1 MHPLTASYS
10 ESCRREMS
18 TQSIILNFI
27 ISIERK
33 GEKQSASLPK
43 AKAGEFRT
51 KRMSVHASIEPIF
64 LWKNA
69 VNIFLWK
76 NNLDPLYLT
85 V

>member
-1 MHPLTASYS
+1 MHPLTVSYS

-33 GEKQSASLPK
+33 GETQSPSLPR

-51 KRMSVHASIEPIF
+51 KRMSVHGSIELIF
-64 LWKNA
+64 FWKNA
-69 VNIFLWK
+69 VTIFLWK
-76 NNLDPLYLT
+76 NNWIPYI
-85 V
+85 